1 MFIDLLAQ
9 ALPLAA
15 TDEAGIL
22 SSLAT
27 QIWQWGLVALGIG
40 LVIFVHELGHFVAA
54 KSFGVKCEKFYVGF
68 DVPIQI
74 GPIKFPRTL
83 GKFQYGET
91 EYGIGIVPLG
101 GYVKMLGQ
109 DDDPRKAEEEAKRIR
124 VAGDDSEGDEDVDD
138 AAPAQLDPRSFPA
151 KPVWQRMIIIS
162 AGVVMNLITGILFAA
177 IAYGYGVGYNPS
189 IIGGVTP
196 GGPAWQAGIEPGG
209 QVVSVGDFHD
219 DQMHFREMRMAILT
233 EGLDNPTKPIDL
245 AIRYD
250 DGIRKYSLKTA
261 SHPENAD
268 VRMIGIVSPTSL
280 ELGSKTMAMPGSIA
294 DSVLTSEDAGATI
307 VAYDGQPV
315 KQDLIV
321 PSTPFFNY
329 LYSHPTKTISL
340 TLKRTDGSE
349 HQVDLPPQQ
358 AKMLGARWAMSPITR
373 LVEDGAAAKAGV
385 QVGDVITAFNGNQEI
400 DAYLM
405 PLELISA
412 TEPVS
417 MTLRRG
423 EGEAAKTIEVEL
435 TPQEALQT
443 HAPDSQISGEIAINR
458 FGFSF
463 HPLPIVASVLP
474 NLLAGDAPA
483 PDSEL
488 QPGDELQ
495 AVRLI
500 TPDSE
505 LPKQLQDK
513 RFEPLVAQL
522 RKGWE
527 KDGPMPWGAVI
538 ETVQYLPEGTEL
550 QVLATRSPK
559 GRVIESQVVVQQ
571 DERVWFERG
580 IGLTASESM
589 QKATSVT
596 EAMTLGF
603 REAKRR
609 LQDVF
614 RFLRMATQG
623 RVKMRH
629 VGGPLAIMDLA
640 KQEAERGISPQLLF
654 LTMLSMNLAILNFLP
669 IPALDGG
676 HMVFLIAEAIR
687 GKKLNEQLEMRLTMA
702 GVLMILLLMVVV
714 FANDILRLL

>member
-9 ALPLAA
+9 FLPLAA
-15 TDEAGIL
+15 TDEAGVL
-22 SSLAT
+22 TFLAT
-27 QIWQWGLVALGIG
+27 QVWQWGLVALGIG

-91 EYGIGIVPLG
+91 EYGIGIIPLG

-124 VAGDDSEGDEDVDD
+124 MKQDAAEADDESDD
-138 AAPAQLDPRSFPA
+138 AAPEKLDPRSFPA
-151 KPVWQRMIIIS
+151 KAVWQRMIIIS
-162 AGVVMNLITGILFAA
+162 AGVVMNLITGVLFAA
-177 IAYGYGVGYNPS
+177 IAYGYGVTYNPS

-209 QVVSVGDFHD
+209 QVVSVGGLTD

-233 EGLDNPTKPIDL
+233 EGLDNPEKPISL

-250 DGIRKYSLKTA
+250 EGVRKYNLKTA

-280 ELGSKTMAMPGSIA
+280 EFSSKTVAMPGSIA
-294 DSVLTSEDAGATI
+294 ATVLSDEDAGAKI
-307 VAYDGQPV
+307 VAYDGKKV
-315 KQDLIV
+315 NNDLIV

-329 LYSHPTKTISL
+329 LYSNPTKTISL
-340 TLKRTDGSE
+340 TLERVDGST

-358 AKMLGARWAMSPITR
+358 AKMLGARWAISPITG
-373 LVEDGAAAKAGV
+373 LVDEGVAAKAGV
-385 QVGDVITAFNGNQEI
+385 QIGDVITAINGDTEI
-400 DAYLM
+400 DAYKL

-412 TEPVS
+412 KEPIT
-417 MTLRRG
+417 MTLQRG
-423 EGEAAKTIEVEL
+423 EGEEARTIEVEL
-435 TPQEALQT
+435 TPQDALQT

-463 HPLPIVASVLP
+463 RPLPTVASVLP
-474 NLLAGDAPA
+474 NLLADDAA
-483 PDSEL
+483 NSELEL
-488 QPGDELQ
+488 QPGDEIQ
-495 AVRLI
+495 EIRLI

-505 LPKQLQDK
+505 LLSPLPNPE
-513 RFEPLVAQL
+513 FEPLVAQL
-522 RKGWE
+522 REGWE
-527 KDGPMPWGAVI
+527 KDGPTPWGSLI
-538 ETVQYLPEGTEL
+538 ETIQYLPEGTQL

-559 GRVIESQVVVQQ
+559 GRVIETQVTVQQ
-571 DERVWFERG
+571 DDRVWFERG
-580 IGLTASESM
+580 LGLTASESI
-589 QKATSVT
+589 QRATSVT
-596 EAMTLGF
+596 DALSLGL
-603 REAKRR
+603 REAERR
-609 LQDVF
+609 LRDVF

-676 HMVFLIAEAIR
+676 HMMFLIAEAIR